1 MRTPATRTL
10 VPAAPRLSV
19 CHGDSLSARMP
30 GLRGYT
36 RKCQAFSLAAL
47 ANGRLSGRAVRAAPA
62 KPAASDR
69 SLVFGDSTS
78 PETNS
83 KKGRTVSPSLK
94 LNRLQHFSESSC
106 DIKQAKFLTPSI
118 NVINRRMANLRHT
131 HG

>member
-1 MRTPATRTL
+1 VRTPATRTL

-47 ANGRLSGRAVRAAPA
+47 ANGRTSGRAVKAAPA

-69 SLVFGDSTS
+69 PLVFGDSTS
-78 PETNS
+78 
-83 KKGRTVSPSLK
+83 LK
-94 LNRLQHFSESSC
+94 TKRVQRRYITREGDIRATRPDKLLIDGLEYQRLFRVLN
-106 DIKQAKFLTPSI
+106 DTD
-118 NVINRRMANLRHT
+118 VIFKRILALD
-131 HG
+131 